1 MTLRDDWASELA
13 AKLSIVESSYIRI
26 SYNVPIMPVYRLVL
40 PWVSAK
46 KGAISWRLGFF
57 EYDWD
62 NYLTRLNCGKK

>member
-46 KGAISWRLGFF
+46 KGAYRG
-57 EYDWD
+57 
-62 NYLTRLNCGKK
+62 G